1 MIRLNDGEMYMS
13 KRKSVFVCQNCGY
26 EAPKWLGKCPSCMA
40 WNTLVEELEAP
51 KSKQKV
57 LGSDITSQSTSPI
70 PLSKIEADKEERLDT
85 RIPELNRV
93 LGGGLVSGSFILVGG
108 DPGIGKSTLILQA
121 AYQFAAQGKTILY
134 VSGEESVQ
142 QIQLRAA
149 RLGIN
154 SDRLHLL
161 AEVDLERIHHYVT
174 QMNPLLLI
182 IDSIQTMIHPEVSSA
197 PGSVAQVRESTAY
210 LLRIAKTLGIATVLV
225 GHVTKQG
232 EIAGPRIL
240 EHMVDTVLYF
250 EGDQHHSYRLLRS
263 VKNRFGSTHEIGIFE
278 MKEQGLEEVNNPS
291 ELFLA
296 ERPQGVAGSTIV
308 ATMEGTRP
316 LLIEIQA
323 LLSPT
328 IFPTPRRMAT
338 GIDYNRIAMIMA
350 VLEKRVGLL
359 LQNQDA
365 YVNVVGG
372 VKLIE
377 PATDLAV
384 AISIASSFRDR
395 STSAHDVII
404 GEIGLTG
411 EVRGVPRIEQR
422 VREAR
427 KMGFKRAIIPRKNV
441 QGWDHPDGIEVIA
454 VDTVIEALKEAL
466 GGY

>member
-1 MIRLNDGEMYMS
+1 MS
-13 KRKSVFVCQNCGY
+13 KRKSVFVCQDCGY
-26 EAPKWLGKCPSCMA
+26 EAPKWLGKCPGCMA

-57 LGSDITSQSTSPI
+57 LGSDLTSQSTAPI

-85 RIPELNRV
+85 RIAELNRV
-93 LGGGLVSGSFILVGG
+93 LGGGLVPGSFILVGG

-121 AYQFAAQGKTILY
+121 AYQFATQGKTILY

-149 RLGIN
+149 RLKIN

-161 AEVDLERIHHYVT
+161 AEVDLEKIHHYVT
-174 QMNPLLLI
+174 KMNPSLI
-182 IDSIQTMIHPEVSSA
+182 VIDSIQTMIHPEVSSA

-210 LLRIAKTLGIATVLV
+210 LLRIAKTLGIATILV

-278 MKEQGLEEVNNPS
+278 MKEHGLSEVSNPS
-291 ELFLA
+291 EMFLS

-350 VLEKRVGLL
+350 VLEKRVGLM

-372 VKLIE
+372 VRLVE

-395 STSAHDVII
+395 PTSSHDVII

-422 VREAR
+422 VNEAK
-427 KMGFKRAIIPRKNV
+427 KMGFRRVIIPRKNI
-441 QGWDHPDGIEVIA
+441 QGWDHPAGIEVIA
-454 VDTVIEALKEAL
+454 VDTVVEGLKEAL

>member
-85 RIPELNRV
+85 CIPELNRV
-93 LGGGLVSGSFILVGG
+93 LGGGLVPGSFILVGG

>member
-1 MIRLNDGEMYMS
+1 MA
-13 KRKSVFVCQNCGY
+13 KRKSVFVCQSCGY
-26 EAPKWLGKCPSCMA
+26 EAPKWLGKCPGCMA
-40 WNTLVEELEAP
+40 WNTLVEEIEAP
-51 KSKQKV
+51 KSKQKA
-57 LGSDITSQSTSPI
+57 LGTDVTISTTPVA
-70 PLSKIEADKEERLDT
+70 LSKIEADHAERFDT
-85 RIPELNRV
+85 NIPELNRV
-93 LGGGLVSGSFILVGG
+93 LGGGLVKGSFILVGG

-121 AYQFAAQGKTILY
+121 AYEFAAQGKTILY

-149 RLGIN
+149 RLNIK
-154 SDRLHLL
+154 SDHLHLL
-161 AEVDLERIHHYVT
+161 AEVDLERIHHFVT
-174 QMNPLLLI
+174 QMNPTLLV

-210 LLRIAKTLGIATVLV
+210 LLRIAKTLGIATILV

-278 MKEQGLEEVNNPS
+278 MKERGLVEVANPS
-291 ELFLA
+291 EMFLS
-296 ERPQGVAGSTIV
+296 ERPQGVAGSAIV

-323 LLSPT
+323 LLAPT

-338 GIDYNRIAMIMA
+338 GIDYNRITMIMA

-372 VKLIE
+372 VRITE
-377 PATDLAV
+377 PATDLGVAV
-384 AISIASSFRDR
+384 SIASSFRDR
-395 STSAHDVII
+395 AISPLDVLI
-404 GEIGLTG
+404 GEVGLTG

-422 VREAR
+422 IFEAK
-427 KMGFKRAIIPRKNV
+427 KMGFHRAIVPSKNIH
-441 QGWDHPDGIEVIA
+441 GWEHPQGIEIVP
-454 VDTVIEALKEAL
+454 VGTVAEALKEAL
-466 GGY
+466 GGN